1 MDGDLWSVPVPNRRL
16 SACPAPDGLGVGSS
30 ALAGSK
36 QNPIFFFYSA
46 PTYTSSGAAFCYDL
60 LKMKENASV
69 AAFIDILAW
78 CQVRLM
84 DKPRTSDASATIN
97 EMYARDFTSETDKF
111 DEAICNGFLEHGR
124 KYQLRR

>member
-1 MDGDLWSVPVPNRRL
+1 MHQSQHSSISL
-16 SACPAPDGLGVGSS
+16 LG
-30 ALAGSK
+30 
-36 QNPIFFFYSA
+36 
-46 PTYTSSGAAFCYDL
+46 
-60 LKMKENASV
+60 ASRTDV
-69 AAFIDILAW
+69 I
-78 CQVRLM
+78 RLM